1 MAWVKIC
8 GLTTPEDAVMISQA
22 GANYAGFVFY
32 ENSKRNL
39 TKYRAAEIM
48 QFLPNNIGKIAVV
61 VSPSVR
67 LIKDIEDMGF
77 DAVQIHGELSQEVLD
92 IAEIPIWRA
101 YNIEDSLPEIEK
113 SEKIMAYV
121 IDGAN
126 YGSGKTFDWSRAANI
141 REKINGRYLILAGG
155 LNADNVS
162 EAINAIHPDIVDVSS
177 GVEGEYGKDKYK
189 IEEFIRKVKE
199 NG

>member
-22 GANYAGFVFY
+22 GANYAGFVFH
-32 ENSKRNL
+32 ESSKRNL

-61 VSPSVR
+61 VSPTVQ
-67 LIKDIEDMGF
+67 LIRDIEDMGF

-92 IAEIPIWRA
+92 IVNIPVWRA
-101 YNIEDSLPEIEK
+101 YNIEDTLPEIEK

-126 YGSGKTFDWSRAANI
+126 YGSGQTFDWQAAGNI
-141 REKINGRYLILAGG
+141 REKIGNRYLILAGG
-155 LNADNVS
+155 LNAENVT

-189 IEEFIRKVKE
+189 IEEFIRKVRE